1 MNFFET
7 LLYAAPFIVIIVITV
22 LYLGRKVLRWS
33 NNNHSE
39 IKTYEVTV
47 IEKKEKY
54 ALLGASAAKGLSNE
68 ASPSRYYLKCETND
82 GEILSC
88 QVPYNVFDI
97 AKEDRSYLLTMQG
110 TRFIKIE
117 KQQENET
124 NG

>member
-1 MNFFET
+1 MDIFEI
-7 LLYAAPFIVIIVITV
+7 LIWAIPVLIVVGI
-22 LYLGRKVLRWS
+22 LAYYGRKILSWS

-39 IKTYEVTV
+39 IKIYEVTV

-68 ASPSRYYLKCETND
+68 ASPRRYYLKCETND

-124 NG
+124 NE